1 MAEEHPPSLVQN
13 RHPKARGIAGQA
25 RNEDK
30 GHKEPPY
37 PMKIIILRSSFQT
50 DEFVRNE
57 YADLIQRLEN
67 ECRAEINII
76 GDESV
81 ETRRA
86 TSLQTLPDVETV
98 CTPSLQK
105 MLPDAF
111 MIATGGVENLFKRI
125 WEAIDVEMMC
135 APSRTK
141 TVTMIADGR
150 NNSLAA
156 SLEILTYLGN
166 NGLEGRIVHGTND
179 EIVSALVET
188 WHAASLQGRIGL
200 FGQPSDWLIASGVDG
215 DYLHK
220 RYGIETIDIDLQRL
234 IDGIQIASQTEA
246 EKVAQAMVK
255 RAQAVKE
262 PTCAD
267 MLEAAKAY
275 LAIKKIC
282 QEERLDAM
290 TIRCFDIVKTCG
302 TTSCL
307 ALALLNDEGIVAGCE
322 GDMQTL
328 MSMFLAKRLCGET
341 SFMAN
346 PSQLTDK
353 SSMLAHCTIP
363 LTMCDETVVRSHFE
377 SGIGVAIQ
385 GLLPLTDYTLLK
397 WGGPKLDR
405 FFVTEA
411 KAIETPHS
419 DHFCRTQITLDV
431 NLKPYLLQRSIGN
444 HHVII
449 RGRHAEGI
457 REFMQN
463 NGVVEC

>member
-1 MAEEHPPSLVQN
+1 MAEGHPPSLVQN

-30 GHKEPPY
+30 GHKDAY
-37 PMKIIILRSSFQT
+37 PMKITILRSSFQNDT
-50 DEFVRNE
+50 FVRNE
-57 YADLIQRLEN
+57 YAELIQRLEN
-67 ECRAEINII
+67 DCNAEISII
-76 GDESV
+76 GDEN
-81 ETRRA
+81 
-86 TSLQTLPDVETV
+86 VETV

-125 WEAIDVEMMC
+125 WSAIDVETMC
-135 APSRTK
+135 GPSRQK

-156 SLEILTYLGN
+156 ALEILTYLGN
-166 NGLEGRIVHGTND
+166 IGVEGKVLHGTND
-179 EIVSALVET
+179 EIVSAIVET
-188 WHAASLQGRIGL
+188 VCTPSLQGRIGL
-200 FGQPSDWLIASGVDG
+200 FGQPSDWLIASGVDR
-215 DYLHK
+215 DYLRQ
-220 RYGIETIDIDLQRL
+220 RYGIETIDINLQRL
-234 IDGIQIASQTEA
+234 IEGIKTIAPTEA

-255 RAQAVKE
+255 RAKAVKE
-262 PTCAD
+262 PTSTD

-275 LAIKKIC
+275 LAIKRIC
-282 QEERLDAM
+282 QEEHLDAM

-328 MSMFLAKRLCGET
+328 MSMYLAKRLCGEAA
-341 SFMAN
+341 FMAN
-346 PSQLTDK
+346 PSNLTDET
-353 SSMLAHCTIP
+353 SMLAHCTIP
-363 LTMCDETVVRSHFE
+363 LSMCDETVVRSHFE

-397 WGGPKLDR
+397 WGGPKLNR
-405 FFVTEA
+405 YFVTEA
-411 KAIETPHS
+411 QAIEAPYS
-419 DHFCRTQITLDV
+419 NHFCRTQITLNV
-431 NLKPYLLQRSIGN
+431 NLKPYLLQHSIGN

-449 RGRHAEGI
+449 RGRHADEIRQFMLANGVSEGI
-457 REFMQN
+457 AE
-463 NGVVEC
+463 